1 MNKNFESTVESSR
14 KAVSDFGAQAKERLL
29 TQVRA
34 EPAKT
39 LSLVLAGSVVL
50 SVLLGY
56 CLSRMEKNSRRER
69 LVEDWMREV
78 TNWIGQHGRKIAVPI
93 KEGLEATPGVTAT
106 RGMAWIN
113 EGKLNY
119 RNDPAMKD
127 KDPGIFKMYAVPLP
141 KP

>member
-1 MNKNFESTVESSR
+1 MNENFESTVESSR
-14 KAVSDFGAQAKERLL
+14 KVASDFGAQAKERLL

-39 LSLVLAGSVVL
+39 LSIVLAGSVVL

-78 TNWIGQHGRKIAVPI
+78 TDWIGQHGRKIGVPI
-93 KEGLEATPGVTAT
+93 KEGLEATRSAVEEAAQSSARAGRQVSPFLKKQKRAF
-106 RGMAWIN
+106 
-113 EGKLNY
+113 LNL
-119 RNDPAMKD
+119 
-127 KDPGIFKMYAVPLP
+127 F
-141 KP
+141 

>member
-1 MNKNFESTVESSR
+1 MNENFESTVESSR
-14 KAVSDFGAQAKERLL
+14 KMVSDFGAQTKERLL

-39 LSLVLAGSVVL
+39 LSIVLAGSVVL

-78 TNWIGQHGRKIAVPI
+78 TTWIGQNGRKIAIPI
-93 KEGLEATPGVTAT
+93 KEGLEATKSAVEEVANSSVRAGRQVQPFFKKQK
-106 RGMAWIN
+106 RSF
-113 EGKLNY
+113 LNL
-119 RNDPAMKD
+119 
-127 KDPGIFKMYAVPLP
+127 F
-141 KP
+141 

>member
-1 MNKNFESTVESSR
+1 MNENFESTVESSR
-14 KAVSDFGAQAKERLL
+14 KVVSDFGAQAKERLL

-39 LSLVLAGSVVL
+39 LTIVLAGSVVL

-69 LVEDWMREV
+69 LVEDWMREA

-93 KEGLEATPGVTAT
+93 KEGLETT
-106 RGMAWIN
+106 RSAVEDAAHSTVRAGRQVSPFF
-113 EGKLNY
+113 KKQKRSLLNL
-119 RNDPAMKD
+119 
-127 KDPGIFKMYAVPLP
+127 F
-141 KP
+141 